1 MGNRF
6 GNAYGLTVLIP
17 IKHGTED
24 NRSYDKII
32 RDKLQQWPLDEQS
45 PLAKVPNTYLSRIFL
60 LNDVFYEGAPAIEE
74 HLKNK
79 YLVFSSNFFGELDDY
94 LTGMWDVIGDVLKEF
109 LQHCVV
115 FDTVKSS
122 ADFVRYIKRCQI
134 KTSLFFNGS
143 NDKPLDEQLKA
154 LYVKQA
160 FIHFAYLSDHFRY
173 EGGAGA
179 IKLQDAFQ
187 RFVDLIDINNF
198 KAPSWPVATQSIP
211 VHIEL
216 SVKAI
221 IDNVQEAGK

>member
-1 MGNRF
+1 MGNKF

-32 RDKLQQWPLDEQS
+32 RDKLQHWPLDEKS
-45 PLAKVPNTYLSRIFL
+45 PLAKVPNTYLSRVFL

-79 YLVFSSNFFGELDDY
+79 YLVFSSNFFGERDDY
-94 LTGMWDVIGDVLKEF
+94 LRGMWNAIGDLLKEF
-109 LQHCVV
+109 LQHCVAFNKV
-115 FDTVKSS
+115 NSS
-122 ADFVRYIKRCQI
+122 ADFIRYIKRCQI

-143 NDKPLDEQLKA
+143 TDKPLDEQLKA

-173 EGGAGA
+173 EEGGA
-179 IKLQDAFQ
+179 IKLQGAFK
-187 RFVDLIDINNF
+187 RFVKLIDINNF
-198 KAPSWPVATQSIP
+198 KAPSWPVATQEVP
-211 VHIEL
+211 ADVEL
-216 SVKAI
+216 SVKSI
-221 IDNVQEAGK
+221 IDNAPEADK